1 MQDCASSHNSDA
13 EDPPPPPPILP
24 PPFNPPLIAAHLKVN
39 ILPPSLSPSCSSN
52 TFLRGHDLWF
62 CGLNLA
68 NYAISPQ
75 KNFNEGKNSSFNW
88 GAVGKK

>member
-39 ILPPSLSPSCSSN
+39 ILPPSLPPAAPIHFWEDMTSGFAGWIWQIMQYP
-52 TFLRGHDLWF
+52 
-62 CGLNLA
+62 
-68 NYAISPQ
+68 PK